1 MPFYESTPL
10 DDQIKREDEQEELEQ
25 QNAELRQLMA
35 GAGKTDEDADPINVD
50 PEINSQGY
58 AGDKNVEE
66 WDYLEN
72 FFKKSNKALLD
83 KLAVERQRDQI
94 EKENADLQSI
104 LKQYLDGISV
114 NEEVLKKPNPLL
126 VVNGRV
132 NLNAPPVQVGGMP
145 TRIDGNHM
153 VNTGRSGNRGG
164 RLY

>member
-83 KLAVERQRDQI
+83 KLAVERQRDQLRK
-94 EKENADLQSI
+94 EKCRSAKRYE
-104 LKQYLDGISV
+104 QYLDGISV

-132 NLNAPPVQVGGMP
+132 N
-145 TRIDGNHM
+145 
-153 VNTGRSGNRGG
+153 
-164 RLY
+164 